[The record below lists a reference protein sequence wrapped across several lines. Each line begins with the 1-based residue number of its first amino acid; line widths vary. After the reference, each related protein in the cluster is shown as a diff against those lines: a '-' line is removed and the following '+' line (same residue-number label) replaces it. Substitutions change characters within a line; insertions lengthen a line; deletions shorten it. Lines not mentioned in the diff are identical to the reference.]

1 VIRRRALT
9 CGLVAAAGIA
19 VGAVAMG
26 QDLSSIEV
34 LRTKAVPGGQ
44 AYSLTLQALGLMT
57 LLTLLPAIILSMT
70 AFTRIVIVLGVLRQA
85 IGAAQTP
92 PNQVLV
98 GLALFLTLFVMAPTL
113 NEVQSTALAPYV
125 EEKIPFEEAVVRA
138 VVPMKK
144 FMLAQTRESDLKMFM
159 DLAKT
164 PAVRAPMDTPL
175 TVLLPAFLTSELR
188 TAFTIGFLIYIPFLV
203 IRFPRC
209 QFCGSVAMNDTAVVE
224 IVREAMWVGGLS
236 AGPILLLVLVIGVLV
251 GIFQAATSI
260 NEMTLS
266 FVPKLIAV
274 MLLVL
279 LIGSWPLQVLV
290 DFTRRIFERI
300 PDLGQ

>member
-1 VIRRRALT
+1 VSRRRALS
-9 CGLVAAAGIA
+9 CGLVAAAGIS

-70 AFTRIVIVLGVLRQA
+70 AFTRIIIVLSVLRQA
-85 IGAAQTP
+85 LGAAQTP

-98 GLALFLTLFVMAPTL
+98 GLALFLTLFLMAPTF
-113 NEVQSTALAPYV
+113 NEVQSVALAPYV

-164 PAVRAPMDTPL
+164 PPVRVPMDTPL

-203 IRFPRC
+203 IDVVVA
-209 QFCGSVAMNDTAVVE
+209 SVLMSMGMMMVSPVMIA
-224 IVREAMWVGGLS
+224 L
-236 AGPILLLVLVIGVLV
+236 PFKFLL
-251 GIFQAATSI
+251 F
-260 NEMTLS
+260 
-266 FVPKLIAV
+266 
-274 MLLVL
+274 
-279 LIGSWPLQVLV
+279 VLV
-290 DFTRRIFERI
+290 DGWAVI
-300 PDLGQ
+300 LGSLAASFAAPLS

>member
-1 VIRRRALT
+1 
-9 CGLVAAAGIA
+9 
-19 VGAVAMG
+19 
-26 QDLSSIEV
+26 
-34 LRTKAVPGGQ
+34 
-44 AYSLTLQALGLMT
+44 
-57 LLTLLPAIILSMT
+57 
-70 AFTRIVIVLGVLRQA
+70 
-85 IGAAQTP
+85 
-92 PNQVLV
+92 VLV

-203 IRFPRC
+203 IDLVVA
-209 QFCGSVAMNDTAVVE
+209 SVLMSMGMMMVSPVMIA
-224 IVREAMWVGGLS
+224 L
-236 AGPILLLVLVIGVLV
+236 PFKFLL
-251 GIFQAATSI
+251 F
-260 NEMTLS
+260 
-266 FVPKLIAV
+266 
-274 MLLVL
+274 
-279 LIGSWPLQVLV
+279 VLV
-290 DFTRRIFERI
+290 DGWAVI
-300 PDLGQ
+300 LGSLAASFAAPLP